1 MKKKSLRAEEVKC
14 FGCGVVLSDAD
25 DKEIG
30 LCKSCSERSIEEGFE
45 MVESVERDDARA
57 DAMMYA

>member
-1 MKKKSLRAEEVKC
+1 MKSKALKAEEVKC

-30 LCKSCSERSIEEGFE
+30 LCKSCSERSVEEGFE
-45 MVESVERDDARA
+45 MVDAEERDSVRA
-57 DAMMYA
+57 EAMMYV